1 MPSVEYRGMNLIV
14 PENDTEF
21 LGYYEAANDNKLV
34 VKRCKGCNLLRW
46 PPGSACPW
54 CMSPEWSWQEVSGKG
69 TIYTYEIIVH
79 SIQPG
84 FREFAPYPIIVVEL
98 DEQRGTPTE
107 HEALRMVANLVDDN
121 FQAEAEE
128 NVAIGKRVQ
137 VVFQK
142 INDAF
147 TLPQFKLSG
156 EPPEGPTWQFP
167 S

>member
-1 MPSVEYRGMNLIV
+1 MPTVEYRGMRLIV

-21 LGYYEAANDNKLV
+21 LGYYAAANDQKLV
-34 VKRCKGCNLLRW
+34 VKQCSSCNLLRW

-54 CMSPEWSWQEVSGKG
+54 CMSPEWDWKEVSGKG

-84 FREFAPYPIIVVEL
+84 FREFSPYPIIVVEL

-107 HEALRMVANLVDDN
+107 HEGLRMIANLVTDD
-121 FQAEAEE
+121 FSAEAEA

-137 VVFQK
+137 VTFQK
-142 INDAF
+142 INDEF

-156 EPPEGPTWQFP
+156 EPPDGPTWQFP